1 MRVRSSARTLLPMP
15 HSPHEAMALRREAR
29 DALQQERFDDVDRLL
44 GEVEQQWLDGGTPRF
59 GYGWLLATLLEPAQ
73 DLPARLERA
82 RQWCARQPHSPHAWA
97 VLGTLWDR
105 VAGRIRST
113 DTIEKIRQA
122 QWDGAALAR
131 DHALAAW
138 LHTIARHPR
147 PAFVLGRMLRM
158 ACYLGEPRWL
168 QQLQRGGRADLY
180 TAQQRQDPEAFAA
193 AVALLAPYGAP
204 LDELPALPAVLAHR
218 SEEAFEY
225 AADYWLELALS
236 FRADDVDVLEIY
248 LYYLY
253 PRWGGSHA
261 LMQHFIDGPEASRL
275 MLPQRNRLRVVK
287 ERDWLWLA
295 PDADDAEA
303 IAEQEQAYRALLD
316 LHLDA
321 STRAQVLCWRAM
333 LDYHLGRDEPQENQV
348 NWDQMRMTHAR
359 DCLAE
364 AFALDPGCVVDEGM
378 NALEACAHFA
388 RVDGADALFAQ
399 VLASVEDWT
408 DSAHALAWL
417 AAGRQ
422 SGLFGFSADSAL
434 AAQHL
439 QGALATAD
447 EDGVELSTVAANLF
461 CSVSAPAGLQMLLQ
475 LAHAGDPRSMA
486 SLVDLYRGRVAGKDF
501 PAYVDPVQEA
511 LWTER
516 AIAAGDLVVIYNRAW
531 QLGEIFRETPD
542 PALQQ
547 QSRML
552 YRRCVDEA
560 EPHDRVWRPA
570 HMNLAVLLYQGED
583 DNDKR
588 EAVFDL
594 LGPLWWR
601 GDSTTQAW
609 AAGFLADVFH
619 FGNGVPANAF
629 LAKTWLDRAADA
641 EPDNAEV
648 LRMRPLIDGQGKLFG
663 ASRAARQQARDRDK
677 VDLRSWQLTF
687 GLDAVPDRHDVHP
700 V

>member
-1 MRVRSSARTLLPMP
+1 MA
-15 HSPHEAMALRREAR
+15 HSPHDALTLRRNAR
-29 DALQQERFDDVDRLL
+29 DALHQHRFDDVDRLL
-44 GEVEQQWLDGGTPRF
+44 DEVEQQWLDGGTTRF
-59 GYGWLLATLLEPAQ
+59 GYGWLLATLLDPAQ
-73 DLPARLERA
+73 DLPTRLEQA
-82 RQWCARQPHSPHAWA
+82 RKWCAQQPHSPHPWA
-97 VLGTLWDR
+97 VLGALWDR
-105 VAGRIRST
+105 ACGRIRSSE
-113 DTIEKIRQA
+113 TIETIRQV
-122 QWDGAALAR
+122 QWDAAGLAR

-147 PAFVLGRMLRM
+147 PAFVLGRVLRM
-158 ACYLGEPRWL
+158 SCYLGEPRWL

-180 TAQQRQDPEAFAA
+180 NAQQHQDPDHFAA
-193 AVALLAPYGAP
+193 AVALLAPYGRP
-204 LDELPALPAVLAHR
+204 LEALPALPPLLAGR

-225 AADYWLELALS
+225 AADYWLQQALAI
-236 FRADDVDVLEIY
+236 RANDTDALETY

-261 LMQHFIDGPEASRL
+261 LMQHFIDGADAARL
-275 MLPQRNRLRVVK
+275 MLPQRNRLRVLK
-287 ERDWLWLA
+287 ERDWLGFQ
-295 PDADDAEA
+295 PDADKADDVA
-303 IAEQEQAYRALLD
+303 QYDQAYAALLD

-321 STRAQVLCWRAM
+321 STRALVLCWWAM

-348 NWDQMRMTHAR
+348 HWDPVRMAHAH

-364 AFALDPGCVVDEGM
+364 AFALDPACVIEEGLTV
-378 NALEACAHFA
+378 LEACALFA
-388 RVDGADALFAQ
+388 HVDGADALFAQ

-422 SGLFGFSADSAL
+422 SGLFGFSVDAAL
-434 AAQHL
+434 ATRHL
-439 QGALATAD
+439 RGALAMAPE
-447 EDGVELSTVAANLF
+447 EDVDLSTVAANLF
-461 CSVSAPAGLQMLLQ
+461 CAVSAPAGLQMLLD
-475 LAHAGDPRSMA
+475 LGAAGDPRSMA
-486 SLVDLYRGRVAGKDF
+486 TLVDLYRGRVGGQDF
-501 PAYVDPVQEA
+501 PAFIDPAQESA
-511 LWTER
+511 WTER

-531 QLGEIFRETPD
+531 QLGQAFEQNPE

-547 QSRML
+547 QSRAL

-560 EPHDRVWRPA
+560 APHDRVWRPA
-570 HMNLAVLLYQGED
+570 HKNLAVLLYQGD
-583 DNDKR
+583 DDADKQ

-601 GDSTTQAW
+601 GDSATQAW

-629 LAKTWLDRAADA
+629 LAKVWLERAGEA
-641 EPDNAEV
+641 EPDNADV

-663 ASRAARQQARDRDK
+663 ASRATRQQARDREK

-687 GLDAVPDRHDVHP
+687 GQHAVPDRHDIQP

>member
-1 MRVRSSARTLLPMP
+1 MA
-15 HSPHEAMALRREAR
+15 HSPHDALTLRRNAR
-29 DALQQERFDDVDRLL
+29 DALHQHRFDDVDRLL
-44 GEVEQQWLDGGTPRF
+44 DEVEQQWLDGGTTRF
-59 GYGWLLATLLEPAQ
+59 GYGWLLATLLDPAQ
-73 DLPARLERA
+73 DLPTRLEQA
-82 RQWCARQPHSPHAWA
+82 RQWCTQQPHSPHPWA
-97 VLGTLWDR
+97 VLGALWDR
-105 VAGRIRST
+105 VCGRIRSSE
-113 DTIEKIRQA
+113 TIETIRQV
-122 QWDGAALAR
+122 QWDAAGLAR

-158 ACYLGEPRWL
+158 SCYLGEPRWL

-180 TAQQRQDPEAFAA
+180 TAQQHQDPDGFAA
-193 AVALLAPYGAP
+193 AVALLAPYGRP
-204 LDELPALPAVLAHR
+204 LQALPALPPLLAGR

-225 AADYWLELALS
+225 AADYWLQQALAI
-236 FRADDVDVLEIY
+236 RANDTDALETY

-261 LMQHFIDGPEASRL
+261 LMQHFIDGADAARL
-275 MLPQRNRLRVVK
+275 MLPQRNRLRVLK
-287 ERDWLWLA
+287 ERDWLGFQ
-295 PDADDAEA
+295 PDADNADDVA
-303 IAEQEQAYRALLD
+303 QYDQAYAALLD

-321 STRAQVLCWRAM
+321 STRALVLCWWAM

-348 NWDQMRMTHAR
+348 HWDPVRMAHAHE
-359 DCLAE
+359 CLAE
-364 AFALDPGCVVDEGM
+364 AFALDPACVIEEGLTV
-378 NALEACAHFA
+378 LEACALFA
-388 RVDGADALFAQ
+388 HVDGADTLFAQ

-422 SGLFGFSADSAL
+422 SGLFGFSVDAAL
-434 AAQHL
+434 ATRHL
-439 QGALATAD
+439 RGALAMAREEVVD
-447 EDGVELSTVAANLF
+447 LSTVAANLF
-461 CSVSAPAGLQMLLQ
+461 CAVSAPAGLQMLLD
-475 LAHAGDPRSMA
+475 LGAAGDPRSMA
-486 SLVDLYRGRVAGKDF
+486 TLVDLYRGRVGGQDF
-501 PAYVDPVQEA
+501 HAFIDPAQESA
-511 LWTER
+511 WTER

-531 QLGEIFRETPD
+531 QLGQAFEQNPE

-547 QSRML
+547 QSRAL

-560 EPHDRVWRPA
+560 APHDRVWRPA
-570 HMNLAVLLYQGED
+570 HKNLAVLLYQGED
-583 DNDKR
+583 DADKQ

-601 GDSTTQAW
+601 GDSATQAW

-629 LAKTWLDRAADA
+629 LAKVWLERAAEA
-641 EPDNAEV
+641 EPDNADV

-663 ASRAARQQARDRDK
+663 ASRATRQQARDRDK

-687 GLDAVPDRHDVHP
+687 GQHAVPDRHDIQP

>member
-1 MRVRSSARTLLPMP
+1 MA
-15 HSPHEAMALRREAR
+15 HSPHDALTLRRNAR
-29 DALQQERFDDVDRLL
+29 DALHQHRFDDVDRLL
-44 GEVEQQWLDGGTPRF
+44 DEVEQQWLDGSTTRF
-59 GYGWLLATLLEPAQ
+59 GYGWLLATLLDPAQ
-73 DLPARLERA
+73 DLPTRLEQA
-82 RQWCARQPHSPHAWA
+82 RQWCAQQPHSPHPWA
-97 VLGTLWDR
+97 VLGALWDR
-105 VAGRIRST
+105 VCGRIRSSE
-113 DTIEKIRQA
+113 TIETIRQV
-122 QWDGAALAR
+122 QWDAAGLAR

-158 ACYLGEPRWL
+158 SCYLGEPRWL

-180 TAQQRQDPEAFAA
+180 NAQQHQDPDGFAA
-193 AVALLAPYGAP
+193 AVALLAPYGRP
-204 LDELPALPAVLAHR
+204 LEALPALPPLLAGR

-225 AADYWLELALS
+225 AADYWLQQALAI
-236 FRADDVDVLEIY
+236 RANDADALETY

-261 LMQHFIDGPEASRL
+261 LMQHFIDGADAARL
-275 MLPQRNRLRVVK
+275 MLPQRNRLRVLK
-287 ERDWLWLA
+287 ERDWLGFQ
-295 PDADDAEA
+295 PDADNADDVA
-303 IAEQEQAYRALLD
+303 QYDQAYAALLD

-321 STRAQVLCWRAM
+321 STRALVLCWWAM

-348 NWDQMRMTHAR
+348 HWDPVRMAHAH

-364 AFALDPGCVVDEGM
+364 AFALDPACVIEEGLTV
-378 NALEACAHFA
+378 LEACALFA
-388 RVDGADALFAQ
+388 HVDGADTLFAQ

-422 SGLFGFSADSAL
+422 SGLFGFSVDAAL
-434 AAQHL
+434 ATRHL
-439 QGALATAD
+439 RGALAMAPE
-447 EDGVELSTVAANLF
+447 EDVDLSTVAANLF
-461 CSVSAPAGLQMLLQ
+461 CAVSAPAGLQMLLD
-475 LAHAGDPRSMA
+475 LGAAGDPRSMA
-486 SLVDLYRGRVAGKDF
+486 TLVDLYRGRVGGQDF
-501 PAYVDPVQEA
+501 PAFIDPAQESA
-511 LWTER
+511 WTER

-531 QLGEIFRETPD
+531 QLGQAFEQNPE

-547 QSRML
+547 QSRAL

-560 EPHDRVWRPA
+560 APHDRVWRPA
-570 HMNLAVLLYQGED
+570 HKNLAVLLYQGE
-583 DNDKR
+583 NDADKQ

-601 GDSTTQAW
+601 GDSATQAW

-629 LAKTWLDRAADA
+629 LAKVWLERAAEA
-641 EPDNAEV
+641 EPDNDDV

-663 ASRAARQQARDRDK
+663 ASRATRQQARDRDK

-687 GLDAVPDRHDVHP
+687 GQHAVPDRHDIQP

>member
-1 MRVRSSARTLLPMP
+1 MA
-15 HSPHEAMALRREAR
+15 HSPHDALTLRRNAR
-29 DALQQERFDDVDRLL
+29 DALHQHRFDDVDRLL
-44 GEVEQQWLDGGTPRF
+44 DEVERQWLDGSTTRF
-59 GYGWLLATLLEPAQ
+59 GYGWLLATLLDPAQ
-73 DLPARLERA
+73 DLPTRLEQA
-82 RQWCARQPHSPHAWA
+82 RQWCAQQPHSPHPWA
-97 VLGTLWDR
+97 VLGALWDR
-105 VAGRIRST
+105 ACGRIRSSE
-113 DTIEKIRQA
+113 TIETIRQV
-122 QWDGAALAR
+122 QWDAAGLAR

-158 ACYLGEPRWL
+158 SCYLGEPRWL

-180 TAQQRQDPEAFAA
+180 TAQQHQDPDGFAA
-193 AVALLAPYGAP
+193 AVALLAPYGRP
-204 LDELPALPAVLAHR
+204 LEALPALPPLLAGR

-225 AADYWLELALS
+225 AADYWLQQALAI
-236 FRADDVDVLEIY
+236 RANDTDALETY

-261 LMQHFIDGPEASRL
+261 LMQHFIDGADAARL
-275 MLPQRNRLRVVK
+275 MLPQRNRLRVLK
-287 ERDWLWLA
+287 ERDWLGFQ
-295 PDADDAEA
+295 PDADNADDVA
-303 IAEQEQAYRALLD
+303 QYDQAYAALLD

-321 STRAQVLCWRAM
+321 STRALVLCWWAM

-348 NWDQMRMTHAR
+348 HWDPVRMAHAHE
-359 DCLAE
+359 CLAE
-364 AFALDPGCVVDEGM
+364 AFALDPACVIEEGLTV
-378 NALEACAHFA
+378 LEACALFA
-388 RVDGADALFAQ
+388 HVDGADTLFAQ

-422 SGLFGFSADSAL
+422 SGLFGFSVDAAL
-434 AAQHL
+434 ATRHL
-439 QGALATAD
+439 RGALAMAPE
-447 EDGVELSTVAANLF
+447 EDVDLSTVAANLF
-461 CSVSAPAGLQMLLQ
+461 CAVSAPAGLQMLLD
-475 LAHAGDPRSMA
+475 LGAAGDPRSMA
-486 SLVDLYRGRVAGKDF
+486 TLVDLYRGRVGGQDF
-501 PAYVDPVQEA
+501 HAFIDPVQESA
-511 LWTER
+511 WTER

-531 QLGEIFRETPD
+531 QLGQAFEQNPE

-547 QSRML
+547 QSRAL

-560 EPHDRVWRPA
+560 APHDRVWRPA
-570 HMNLAVLLYQGED
+570 HKNLAVLLYQGED
-583 DNDKR
+583 DADKQ

-601 GDSTTQAW
+601 GDSATQAW

-629 LAKTWLDRAADA
+629 LAKVWLERAAEA
-641 EPDNAEV
+641 EPDNADV

-663 ASRAARQQARDRDK
+663 ASRATRQQARDRDK

-687 GLDAVPDRHDVHP
+687 GQHAVPDRHDIQP

>member
-1 MRVRSSARTLLPMP
+1 MA
-15 HSPHEAMALRREAR
+15 HSPHDALALRRNAR
-29 DALQQERFDDVDRLL
+29 DALHQHRFDDVDRLL
-44 GEVEQQWLDGGTPRF
+44 GEMEQQWLDGSTSRF
-59 GYGWLLATLLEPAQ
+59 GYGWLLATLLDPAQ
-73 DLPARLERA
+73 DLPTRLEQA
-82 RQWCARQPHSPHAWA
+82 RQWCAQQPHSPHPWA
-97 VLGTLWDR
+97 VLGALWDR
-105 VAGRIRST
+105 ACGRIRSSE
-113 DTIEKIRQA
+113 TIETIRQV
-122 QWDGAALAR
+122 QWDAAGLAR

-158 ACYLGEPRWL
+158 SCYLGEPRWL

-180 TAQQRQDPEAFAA
+180 NAQQHQDPDGFAA
-193 AVALLAPYGAP
+193 AVALLAPYGRP
-204 LDELPALPAVLAHR
+204 LEALPALPPLLAGR

-225 AADYWLELALS
+225 AADYWLQQVLAI
-236 FRADDVDVLEIY
+236 RANDTDALETY

-253 PRWGGSHA
+253 PRWGGSPA
-261 LMQHFIDGPEASRL
+261 LMQHFIDGADAARL
-275 MLPQRNRLRVVK
+275 MLPQRNRLRVLK
-287 ERDWLWLA
+287 ERDWLGFQ
-295 PDADDAEA
+295 PDADNADDVA
-303 IAEQEQAYRALLD
+303 QYDQAYAALLD

-321 STRAQVLCWRAM
+321 STRALVLCWWAM

-348 NWDQMRMTHAR
+348 HWDPVRMAHAH

-364 AFALDPGCVVDEGM
+364 AFALDPACVIEEGLTV
-378 NALEACAHFA
+378 LEACALFA
-388 RVDGADALFAQ
+388 HVDGADTLFAQ

-422 SGLFGFSADSAL
+422 SGLFGFSVD
-434 AAQHL
+434 AAQATRHL
-439 QGALATAD
+439 RGALAMAPE
-447 EDGVELSTVAANLF
+447 EDVDLSTVAANLF
-461 CSVSAPAGLQMLLQ
+461 CAVSAPAGLQMLLD
-475 LAHAGDPRSMA
+475 LGAAGDPRSMA
-486 SLVDLYRGRVAGKDF
+486 TLVDLYRGRVGGQDF
-501 PAYVDPVQEA
+501 PAFIDAAQESA
-511 LWTER
+511 WTER

-531 QLGEIFRETPD
+531 QLGQAFEQNPE

-547 QSRML
+547 QSRAL

-560 EPHDRVWRPA
+560 APHDRVWRPA
-570 HMNLAVLLYQGED
+570 HKNLAVLLYQGED
-583 DNDKR
+583 DADKQ

-601 GDSTTQAW
+601 GDSATQAW

-629 LAKTWLDRAADA
+629 LAKVWLERAAEA
-641 EPDNAEV
+641 EPDNADV

-663 ASRAARQQARDRDK
+663 ASRATRQQARDREK

-687 GLDAVPDRHDVHP
+687 GQHAVPDRHDIQP

>member
-1 MRVRSSARTLLPMP
+1 MA
-15 HSPHEAMALRREAR
+15 HSPHDALTLRRNAR
-29 DALQQERFDDVDRLL
+29 DALHQHRFDDVDRLL
-44 GEVEQQWLDGGTPRF
+44 DAVEQQWLDGSTTRF
-59 GYGWLLATLLEPAQ
+59 GYGWLLATLLDPAQ
-73 DLPARLERA
+73 DLPTRLEQA
-82 RQWCARQPHSPHAWA
+82 RQWCAQQPHSPHPWA
-97 VLGTLWDR
+97 VLGALWDR
-105 VAGRIRST
+105 VCGRIRSSE
-113 DTIEKIRQA
+113 TIETIRQV
-122 QWDGAALAR
+122 QWDAAGLAR

-158 ACYLGEPRWL
+158 SCYLGEPRWL

-180 TAQQRQDPEAFAA
+180 SAQQHQDPDGFAA
-193 AVALLAPYGAP
+193 AVALLAPYGHP
-204 LDELPALPAVLAHR
+204 LEALPALPPLLAGR

-225 AADYWLELALS
+225 AADYWLQQALAI
-236 FRADDVDVLEIY
+236 RANDTDALEIY

-261 LMQHFIDGPEASRL
+261 LMQHFIDGADAARL
-275 MLPQRNRLRVVK
+275 MLPQRNRLRVLK
-287 ERDWLWLA
+287 ERDWLGFQ
-295 PDADDAEA
+295 PDADDTAEVA
-303 IAEQEQAYRALLD
+303 QYEQAYAALVD

-321 STRAQVLCWRAM
+321 STRALVLCWWAM

-348 NWDQMRMTHAR
+348 HWDPVRMAHAH

-364 AFALDPGCVVDEGM
+364 AVALDPACVIEEGLTV
-378 NALEACAHFA
+378 LEACALFA
-388 RVDGADALFAQ
+388 HVNGADTLFAQ
-399 VLASVEDWT
+399 LLASVEDWT

-422 SGLFGFSADSAL
+422 SGMFGFSVDAAL
-434 AAQHL
+434 ATRHL
-439 QGALATAD
+439 RGALAMARE
-447 EDGVELSTVAANLF
+447 EDVDLSTVAANLF
-461 CSVSAPAGLQMLLQ
+461 CAVSSQAGLQMLLD
-475 LAHAGDPRSMA
+475 LGAAGDPRSMA
-486 SLVDLYRGRVAGKDF
+486 TLVDLYRGRVGGEDF
-501 PAYVDPVQEA
+501 PAFIDPAQESA
-511 LWTER
+511 WTER

-531 QLGEIFRETPD
+531 QLGQAFEQNPEPT
-542 PALQQ
+542 LQQ
-547 QSRML
+547 QSRTL

-560 EPHDRVWRPA
+560 APHDRVWRPA
-570 HMNLAVLLYQGED
+570 HKNLAVLLYQGED
-583 DNDKR
+583 DADKQ

-601 GDSTTQAW
+601 GDSATQAW

-629 LAKTWLDRAADA
+629 LAKVWLERAAQA
-641 EPDNAEV
+641 EPDNADV

-663 ASRAARQQARDRDK
+663 ASRATRQQARDRDK

-687 GLDAVPDRHDVHP
+687 GQHAVPDRHDIQP

>member
-1 MRVRSSARTLLPMP
+1 MP

-59 GYGWLLATLLEPAQ
+59 GYGWLLATMLEPAQ

-225 AADYWLELALS
+225 AADYWLQLALS
-236 FRADDVDVLEIY
+236 FRADDADVLEIY

-261 LMQHFIDGPEASRL
+261 LMQDFIDGPEAARL

-348 NWDQMRMTHAR
+348 NWDPMRMTHAR

-501 PAYVDPVQEA
+501 PAYADPVQEA

-531 QLGEIFRETPD
+531 QLGEIFRQTPD

-547 QSRML
+547 QSRVL

-570 HMNLAVLLYQGED
+570 HKNLAVLLYQGED
-583 DNDKR
+583 DIDKR

-601 GDSTTQAW
+601 GDSATQAW

-629 LAKTWLDRAADA
+629 LAKVWLDRAADA

-687 GLDAVPDRHDVHP
+687 GLDAVPDRHDVQP

>member
-1 MRVRSSARTLLPMP
+1 MA
-15 HSPHEAMALRREAR
+15 HSPHDALTLRRNAR
-29 DALQQERFDDVDRLL
+29 DALHQHRFDDVDRLL
-44 GEVEQQWLDGGTPRF
+44 DEVEKQWLDGSTTRF
-59 GYGWLLATLLEPAQ
+59 GYGWLLATLLDPAQ
-73 DLPARLERA
+73 DLPTRLEQA
-82 RQWCARQPHSPHAWA
+82 RQWCAQQPHSPHPWA
-97 VLGTLWDR
+97 VLGALWDR
-105 VAGRIRST
+105 VCGRIRSSE
-113 DTIEKIRQA
+113 TIETIRQV
-122 QWDGAALAR
+122 QWDAAGLAR

-158 ACYLGEPRWL
+158 SCYLGEPRWL

-180 TAQQRQDPEAFAA
+180 NAQQHQDPDGFAA
-193 AVALLAPYGAP
+193 AVALLAPYGRP
-204 LDELPALPAVLAHR
+204 LEALPALPPLLAGR

-225 AADYWLELALS
+225 AADYWLQQALAI
-236 FRADDVDVLEIY
+236 RANDTDALETY

-261 LMQHFIDGPEASRL
+261 LMQHFIDGADAARL
-275 MLPQRNRLRVVK
+275 MLPQRNRLRVLK
-287 ERDWLWLA
+287 ERDWLGFQ
-295 PDADDAEA
+295 PDADNADDVA
-303 IAEQEQAYRALLD
+303 QYDQAYAALLD

-321 STRAQVLCWRAM
+321 STRALVLCWWAM

-348 NWDQMRMTHAR
+348 HWDPVRMAHAH

-364 AFALDPGCVVDEGM
+364 AFALDPACVIEEGLTV
-378 NALEACAHFA
+378 LEACALFA
-388 RVDGADALFAQ
+388 HVDGADTLFAQ

-422 SGLFGFSADSAL
+422 SGLFGFSVDAAL
-434 AAQHL
+434 ATRHL
-439 QGALATAD
+439 RGALAMAPE
-447 EDGVELSTVAANLF
+447 EDVDLSTVAANLF
-461 CSVSAPAGLQMLLQ
+461 CAVSAPAGLQMLLD
-475 LAHAGDPRSMA
+475 LGAAGDPRSMA
-486 SLVDLYRGRVAGKDF
+486 TLVDLYRGRVGGQDF
-501 PAYVDPVQEA
+501 PAFIDPAQESA
-511 LWTER
+511 WTER

-531 QLGEIFRETPD
+531 QLGQAFEQNPE

-547 QSRML
+547 QSRAL

-560 EPHDRVWRPA
+560 APHDRVWRPA
-570 HMNLAVLLYQGED
+570 HKNLAVLLYQGED
-583 DNDKR
+583 DADKQ

-601 GDSTTQAW
+601 GDSATQAW

-629 LAKTWLDRAADA
+629 LAKVWLERAAEA
-641 EPDNAEV
+641 EPDNADV

-663 ASRAARQQARDRDK
+663 ASRATRQQARDRDK

-687 GLDAVPDRHDVHP
+687 GQHAVPDRHDIQP

>member
-1 MRVRSSARTLLPMP
+1 MA
-15 HSPHEAMALRREAR
+15 HSPHDALALRRNAR
-29 DALQQERFDDVDRLL
+29 DALHQHRFDDVDRLL
-44 GEVEQQWLDGGTPRF
+44 GEMEQQWLDGSTTRF
-59 GYGWLLATLLEPAQ
+59 GYGWLLATLLDPAQ
-73 DLPARLERA
+73 DLPTRLEQA
-82 RQWCARQPHSPHAWA
+82 REWCAQQPHSPHPWA
-97 VLGTLWDR
+97 VLGALWDR
-105 VAGRIRST
+105 ACGRIRSSE
-113 DTIEKIRQA
+113 TIETIRQV
-122 QWDGAALAR
+122 QWDAAGLAR

-158 ACYLGEPRWL
+158 SCYLGEPRWL

-180 TAQQRQDPEAFAA
+180 NAQQHQDPDGFAA
-193 AVALLAPYGAP
+193 AVALLAPYGRP
-204 LDELPALPAVLAHR
+204 LEALPVLPPLLAGR

-225 AADYWLELALS
+225 AADYWLQQALAI
-236 FRADDVDVLEIY
+236 RANDTDALETY

-261 LMQHFIDGPEASRL
+261 LMQHFIDGADAARL
-275 MLPQRNRLRVVK
+275 MLPQRNRLRVLK
-287 ERDWLWLA
+287 ERDWLGFQ
-295 PDADDAEA
+295 PDADNADDVA
-303 IAEQEQAYRALLD
+303 QYDQAYAALLD

-321 STRAQVLCWRAM
+321 STRALVLCWWAM
-333 LDYHLGRDEPQENQV
+333 LDYRLGRDEPQENQV
-348 NWDQMRMTHAR
+348 HWDPVRMAHAH

-364 AFALDPGCVVDEGM
+364 AFALDPACVIEEGLTV
-378 NALEACAHFA
+378 LEACALFA
-388 RVDGADALFAQ
+388 HVHGADTLFAQ

-422 SGLFGFSADSAL
+422 SGLFGFSVDAAL
-434 AAQHL
+434 ATRHL
-439 QGALATAD
+439 RGALAMAPE
-447 EDGVELSTVAANLF
+447 EDVDLSTVAANLF
-461 CSVSAPAGLQMLLQ
+461 CAVSAPAGLQMLLD
-475 LAHAGDPRSMA
+475 LGAAGDPRSMA
-486 SLVDLYRGRVAGKDF
+486 TLVDLYRGRVGGQDF
-501 PAYVDPVQEA
+501 PAVIDPAQESA
-511 LWTER
+511 WTER

-531 QLGEIFRETPD
+531 QLGQAFEQNPE

-547 QSRML
+547 QSRAL

-560 EPHDRVWRPA
+560 APHDRVWRPA
-570 HMNLAVLLYQGED
+570 HKNLAVLLYQGED
-583 DNDKR
+583 DADKQ

-601 GDSTTQAW
+601 GDSATQAW

-629 LAKTWLDRAADA
+629 LAKVWLERAAEA
-641 EPDNAEV
+641 EPDNDDV

-663 ASRAARQQARDRDK
+663 ASRATRQQARDRDK

-687 GLDAVPDRHDVHP
+687 GQHAVPDRHDIQP

>member
-1 MRVRSSARTLLPMP
+1 MA
-15 HSPHEAMALRREAR
+15 HSPHDALTLRRNAR
-29 DALQQERFDDVDRLL
+29 DALHQHRFDDVDRLL
-44 GEVEQQWLDGGTPRF
+44 DEVEQQWLDGSTTRF
-59 GYGWLLATLLEPAQ
+59 GYGWLLATLLDPAQ
-73 DLPARLERA
+73 DLPTRLEQA
-82 RQWCARQPHSPHAWA
+82 RQWCTQQPHSPHPWA
-97 VLGTLWDR
+97 VLGALWDR
-105 VAGRIRST
+105 VCGRIRSSE
-113 DTIEKIRQA
+113 TIETIRQV
-122 QWDGAALAR
+122 QWDAAGLAR

-158 ACYLGEPRWL
+158 SCYLGEPRWL

-180 TAQQRQDPEAFAA
+180 NAQQHQDPDGFAA
-193 AVALLAPYGAP
+193 AVALLAPYGRP
-204 LDELPALPAVLAHR
+204 LEALPALPPLLAGR

-225 AADYWLELALS
+225 AADYWLQQALAI
-236 FRADDVDVLEIY
+236 RANDTDALETY

-261 LMQHFIDGPEASRL
+261 LMQHFIDGADAARL
-275 MLPQRNRLRVVK
+275 MLPQRNRLRVLK
-287 ERDWLWLA
+287 ERDWLGFQ
-295 PDADDAEA
+295 PDADNADDVA
-303 IAEQEQAYRALLD
+303 QYHQAYAALLD

-321 STRAQVLCWRAM
+321 STRALVLCWWAM

-348 NWDQMRMTHAR
+348 HWDPVRMAHAH

-364 AFALDPGCVVDEGM
+364 AFALDPACVIEEGLTV
-378 NALEACAHFA
+378 LEACALFA
-388 RVDGADALFAQ
+388 HVDGADTLFAQ

-422 SGLFGFSADSAL
+422 SGLFGFSVDAAL
-434 AAQHL
+434 ATRHL
-439 QGALATAD
+439 RGALAMAPE
-447 EDGVELSTVAANLF
+447 EDVDLSTVAANLF
-461 CSVSAPAGLQMLLQ
+461 CAVSAPAGLQMLLD
-475 LAHAGDPRSMA
+475 LGAAGDPRSMA
-486 SLVDLYRGRVAGKDF
+486 TLVDLYRGRVGGQDF
-501 PAYVDPVQEA
+501 PTFIDPAQESA
-511 LWTER
+511 WTER

-531 QLGEIFRETPD
+531 QLGQGFEQNPE

-547 QSRML
+547 QSRAL

-560 EPHDRVWRPA
+560 APHDRVWRPA
-570 HMNLAVLLYQGED
+570 HKNLAVLLYQGED
-583 DNDKR
+583 DADKQ

-601 GDSTTQAW
+601 GDSATQAW

-629 LAKTWLDRAADA
+629 LAKVWLERAAEA
-641 EPDNAEV
+641 EPDNADV

-663 ASRAARQQARDRDK
+663 ASRATRQQARDRDK

-687 GLDAVPDRHDVHP
+687 GQHAVPDRHDIQP

>member
-1 MRVRSSARTLLPMP
+1 MA
-15 HSPHEAMALRREAR
+15 HSPHDALTLRRNAR
-29 DALQQERFDDVDRLL
+29 DALHQHRFDDVDRLL
-44 GEVEQQWLDGGTPRF
+44 DEVEQQWLDGSTTRF
-59 GYGWLLATLLEPAQ
+59 GYGWLLATLLDPAQ
-73 DLPARLERA
+73 DLPTRLEQA
-82 RQWCARQPHSPHAWA
+82 RQWCTQQPHSPHPWA
-97 VLGTLWDR
+97 VLGALWDR
-105 VAGRIRST
+105 VCGRIRSSE
-113 DTIEKIRQA
+113 TIETIRQV
-122 QWDGAALAR
+122 QWDAAGLAR

-158 ACYLGEPRWL
+158 SCYLGEPRWL

-180 TAQQRQDPEAFAA
+180 TAQQHQDPDGFAA
-193 AVALLAPYGAP
+193 AVALLAPYGRP
-204 LDELPALPAVLAHR
+204 LQALPALPPLLAGR

-225 AADYWLELALS
+225 AADYWLQQALAI
-236 FRADDVDVLEIY
+236 RANDTDALETY

-261 LMQHFIDGPEASRL
+261 LMQHFIDGADAARL
-275 MLPQRNRLRVVK
+275 MLPQRNRLRVLK
-287 ERDWLWLA
+287 ERDWLGFQ
-295 PDADDAEA
+295 PDADNADD
-303 IAEQEQAYRALLD
+303 IAQYDQAYAALLD

-321 STRAQVLCWRAM
+321 STRALVLCWWAM

-348 NWDQMRMTHAR
+348 HWDPVRMAHAH

-364 AFALDPGCVVDEGM
+364 AFALDPACVIEEGLTV
-378 NALEACAHFA
+378 LEACALFA
-388 RVDGADALFAQ
+388 HVDGADTLFAQ

-422 SGLFGFSADSAL
+422 SGLFGFSVDAAL
-434 AAQHL
+434 ATRHL
-439 QGALATAD
+439 RGALAMAPE
-447 EDGVELSTVAANLF
+447 EDVDLSTVAANLF
-461 CSVSAPAGLQMLLQ
+461 CAVSAPAGLQMLLD
-475 LAHAGDPRSMA
+475 LGAAGDPRSMA
-486 SLVDLYRGRVAGKDF
+486 TLVDLYRGRVGGQDF
-501 PAYVDPVQEA
+501 PAFIDPAQESA
-511 LWTER
+511 WTER

-531 QLGEIFRETPD
+531 QLGQAFEQNPE

-547 QSRML
+547 QSRAL

-560 EPHDRVWRPA
+560 APHDRVWRPA
-570 HMNLAVLLYQGED
+570 HKNLAVLLYQGED
-583 DNDKR
+583 DADKQ

-601 GDSTTQAW
+601 GDSATQAW

-629 LAKTWLDRAADA
+629 LAKVWLERAAEA
-641 EPDNAEV
+641 EPDNDDV

-663 ASRAARQQARDRDK
+663 ASRATRQQARDRDK

-687 GLDAVPDRHDVHP
+687 GQHAVPDRHDIQP

>member
-1 MRVRSSARTLLPMP
+1 MA
-15 HSPHEAMALRREAR
+15 HSPHDALALRRNAR
-29 DALQQERFDDVDRLL
+29 DALHQHRFDDVDRLL
-44 GEVEQQWLDGGTPRF
+44 DEVEQQWLDGGTTRF
-59 GYGWLLATLLEPAQ
+59 GYGWLLATLLDPAQ
-73 DLPARLERA
+73 DLPTRLEQA
-82 RQWCARQPHSPHAWA
+82 RQWRAQQPHSPHAWA
-97 VLGTLWDR
+97 VLGALWDR
-105 VAGRIRST
+105 ACGRIRSSE
-113 DTIEKIRQA
+113 TIETIRQV
-122 QWDGAALAR
+122 QWDAAGLAR

-158 ACYLGEPRWL
+158 SCYLGEPRWL

-180 TAQQRQDPEAFAA
+180 TAQQHQDPDGFAA
-193 AVALLAPYGAP
+193 AVALLAPYGRP
-204 LDELPALPAVLAHR
+204 LEALPALPPLLAGR

-225 AADYWLELALS
+225 AADYWLQQALAI
-236 FRADDVDVLEIY
+236 RADDTDALETY

-261 LMQHFIDGPEASRL
+261 LMQHFIDGADAARL
-275 MLPQRNRLRVVK
+275 MLPQRNRLRVLK
-287 ERDWLWLA
+287 ERDWLGFQ
-295 PDADDAEA
+295 PDADNADDVA
-303 IAEQEQAYRALLD
+303 QYDQAYAALLD

-321 STRAQVLCWRAM
+321 STRALVLCWWAM

-348 NWDQMRMTHAR
+348 HWDPVRMAHAH
-359 DCLAE
+359 DCLAG
-364 AFALDPGCVVDEGM
+364 AFALDPACVIEEGLTV
-378 NALEACAHFA
+378 LEACALFA
-388 RVDGADALFAQ
+388 HVDGADTLFSQ

-422 SGLFGFSADSAL
+422 SGLFGFSVDATL
-434 AAQHL
+434 ASRHL
-439 QGALATAD
+439 RGALAMARE
-447 EDGVELSTVAANLF
+447 EDVDLSTVAANLF
-461 CSVSAPAGLQMLLQ
+461 CAVSAPAGLQMLLD
-475 LAHAGDPRSMA
+475 LGAAGDPRSMA
-486 SLVDLYRGRVAGKDF
+486 TLVDLYRGRVGGQDF
-501 PAYVDPVQEA
+501 PAFIDPAQESA
-511 LWTER
+511 WTER

-531 QLGEIFRETPD
+531 QLGQAFEQNPE

-547 QSRML
+547 QSRAL

-560 EPHDRVWRPA
+560 APHDRVWRPA
-570 HMNLAVLLYQGED
+570 HKNLAVLLYQGED
-583 DNDKR
+583 DADKQ

-601 GDSTTQAW
+601 GDSATQAW

-629 LAKTWLDRAADA
+629 LAKVWLERAAEA
-641 EPDNAEV
+641 EPDNADV

-663 ASRAARQQARDRDK
+663 ASRATRQQARDREK

-687 GLDAVPDRHDVHP
+687 GQHAVPDRHDIQP

>member
-1 MRVRSSARTLLPMP
+1 MA
-15 HSPHEAMALRREAR
+15 HSPHDALALRRNAR
-29 DALQQERFDDVDRLL
+29 DALHQHRFDDVDRLL
-44 GEVEQQWLDGGTPRF
+44 DEVEQQWLDGSTTRF
-59 GYGWLLATLLEPAQ
+59 GYGWLLATLLDPAQ
-73 DLPARLERA
+73 DLPTRLEQA
-82 RQWCARQPHSPHAWA
+82 RQWCAQQPHSPHPWA
-97 VLGTLWDR
+97 VLGALWDR
-105 VAGRIRST
+105 ACGRIRSSE
-113 DTIEKIRQA
+113 TIETIRQV
-122 QWDGAALAR
+122 QWDAAGLAR

-158 ACYLGEPRWL
+158 SCYLGEPRWL

-180 TAQQRQDPEAFAA
+180 TAQQHQDPDGFAA
-193 AVALLAPYGAP
+193 AVALLAPYGRP
-204 LDELPALPAVLAHR
+204 LEALPALPPLLAGR

-225 AADYWLELALS
+225 AADYWLQQALAI
-236 FRADDVDVLEIY
+236 RADDTDALETY

-261 LMQHFIDGPEASRL
+261 LMQHFIDGADAARL
-275 MLPQRNRLRVVK
+275 MLPQRNRLRVLK
-287 ERDWLWLA
+287 ERDWLGFQ
-295 PDADDAEA
+295 PDADNADDVA
-303 IAEQEQAYRALLD
+303 QYDQAYAALLD

-321 STRAQVLCWRAM
+321 STRALALCWWAM

-348 NWDQMRMTHAR
+348 HWDPVRMAHAH

-364 AFALDPGCVVDEGM
+364 AFALDPACVIEEGLTV
-378 NALEACAHFA
+378 LEACALFA
-388 RVDGADALFAQ
+388 HVDGADTLFSQ

-422 SGLFGFSADSAL
+422 SGLFGFSVDAAL
-434 AAQHL
+434 ATRHL
-439 QGALATAD
+439 RGALAMAPE
-447 EDGVELSTVAANLF
+447 EDVDLSTVAANLF
-461 CSVSAPAGLQMLLQ
+461 CAVSAPAGLQMLLD
-475 LAHAGDPRSMA
+475 LGAAGDPRSMA
-486 SLVDLYRGRVAGKDF
+486 TLVDLYRGRVGGQDF
-501 PAYVDPVQEA
+501 PAFIDPAQESA
-511 LWTER
+511 WTER

-531 QLGEIFRETPD
+531 QLGQAFEQNPE

-547 QSRML
+547 QSRAL

-560 EPHDRVWRPA
+560 APHDRVWRPA
-570 HMNLAVLLYQGED
+570 HKNLAVLLYQGED
-583 DNDKR
+583 DADKQ

-601 GDSTTQAW
+601 GDSATQAW

-629 LAKTWLDRAADA
+629 LAKVWLERAAEA
-641 EPDNAEV
+641 EPDNADV

-663 ASRAARQQARDRDK
+663 ASRATRQQARDRDK

-687 GLDAVPDRHDVHP
+687 GQHAVPDRHDIQP